1 MVEKHIRR
9 LDDVLEELANQP
21 QSFQQIIERKNEQY
35 HRMMN

>member
-21 QSFQQIIERKNEQY
+21 PVIPTNNRKKK
-35 HRMMN
+35 RMMN